1 MAELFFQT
9 FYEWRERGRA
19 KRKKLFD
26 DWLLNDALQE
36 AWRARVI
43 SSLCVF
49 FIISALINGATTV
62 KTYLEYPAYQSWQ
75 FLLLLVSSVYWTVLM
90 GVSWWLARHGKA
102 QQAVYI
108 ILVLFLVGPTG
119 LGSIGI
125 REFSNFYNVPLLVLS
140 ILLVSLLSKREEQQK
155 LNITI
160 ILVWSLYI
168 LFQYFLEEDI
178 QKNIPPLMSAIAP
191 GAILSTI
198 LFYAILIL
206 QFYRLSVS
214 NKILLSSL
222 TVLHFFHQV
231 ILLSMETILTRYL
244 TPVVL
249 NYFIDEIK
257 FVLYFL
263 IGGTILSLLVVTR
276 AISNPLTH
284 LTGTVIR
291 VNENNLK
298 LRADLTSIDEFG
310 ELAKVFNQLI
320 TRLGET
326 LDGLEHQVEERTRD
340 LNVASQVSKQIT
352 QVLTLEELLPK
363 LVEETKQGFN
373 LNFSSVYLFDSE
385 SRQLVLAAGSGEAG
399 VRMKTEGKAYDIE
412 ARPSMVAQA
421 ARERRAVV
429 VGDVKE
435 PGTAFNPNPYLPDT
449 RSAVTIPM
457 MIQDELVGVL
467 GLQSTTLNEF
477 SSQEDV
483 RILTSLAEQIAVA
496 VRNARLYEN
505 QVRVA
510 DELKRVDNLKN
521 QFLASM
527 SHELRTPLNAII
539 NYVAM
544 VADGMMGEV
553 NTEQKELLDG
563 AVKSSRHLLHLI
575 NDLLDISK
583 IQAGKLALYVE
594 DDVNVQNELEASL
607 NIASA
612 MILGKPL
619 RIVKD
624 MEKDL
629 PLISGDKRRIRQI
642 VLNLLS
648 NAIKFTDEG
657 IIVLSARRFGDEI
670 VISVV
675 DSGPGISDAAQSL
688 IFEPFT
694 QTEDGIK
701 LEGTGLGLPISRTL
715 AQLHGGRLW
724 VESELGSGA
733 AFHFSLPTVRRAP

>member
-1 MAELFFQT
+1 MAESFFQT
-9 FYEWRERGRA
+9 FYEWREKGRA
-19 KRKKLFD
+19 RREKLFD

-43 SSLCVF
+43 SSLCAIFLVF
-49 FIISALINGATTV
+49 TFINGSTSL
-62 KTYLEYPAYQSWQ
+62 KIYLEYPAYQSWQ
-75 FLLLLVSSVYWTVLM
+75 FLLLLISSVYWGIFM
-90 GVSWWLARHGKA
+90 GVSWWLARHGKG

-108 ILVLFLVGPTG
+108 MLVLFLVGPTG
-119 LGSIGI
+119 LGSIGV
-125 REFSNFYNVPLLVLS
+125 REFSDFYNVPLLVLS
-140 ILLVSLLSKREEQQK
+140 ILFVSLLSKREEQQR
-155 LNITI
+155 LNIAV

-168 LFQYFLEEDI
+168 LFQYFLADDI
-178 QKNIPPLMSAIAP
+178 QRTIPPLMAAIAP
-191 GAILSTI
+191 GATLSTI
-198 LFYAILIL
+198 VFYVILIL
-206 QFYRLSVS
+206 QFYRLSVP

-222 TVLHFFHQV
+222 TALHFFHQA
-231 ILLSMETILTRYL
+231 ILLSMETILAKYL
-244 TPVVL
+244 TTVVL
-249 NYFIDEIK
+249 YYFISEIK
-257 FVLYFL
+257 FVLFFL
-263 IGGTILSLLVVTR
+263 IGSMTLSLLIVTR
-276 AISNPLTH
+276 VISNPLTR
-284 LTGTVIR
+284 LTGTVVR

-298 LRADLTSIDEFG
+298 LRADLISIDEFG
-310 ELAKVFNQLI
+310 EVSKVFNQLI
-320 TRLGET
+320 ARLSET

-340 LNVASQVSKQIT
+340 LNVASQVSRQIT

-373 LNFSSVYLFDSE
+373 LYFSSVYLFDSE
-385 SRQLVLAAGSGEAG
+385 TRQLILAAGSGEAG
-399 VRMKTEGKAYDIE
+399 DRMKKEGKAYDIE

-429 VGDVKE
+429 IGDVRE
-435 PGTAFNPNPYLPDT
+435 TGTAFNPNPYLPDT

-496 VRNARLYEN
+496 VRNAQLYEN

-510 DELKRVDNLKN
+510 DELKRVDHLKN

-544 VADGMMGEV
+544 VADGMMGEI
-553 NTEQKELLDG
+553 NTEQKELLEG

-594 DDVNVQNELEASL
+594 HDVDIRNELESSL

-612 MILGKPL
+612 MILEKPL
-619 RIVKD
+619 RIVKEV
-624 MEKDL
+624 EKDL

-657 IIVLSARRFGDEI
+657 TITLLAKRSGDEI
-670 VISVV
+670 VISVI

-724 VESELGSGA
+724 VENKIGAGA
-733 AFHFSLPTVRRAP
+733 AFHVALPAVGRAS

>member
-1 MAELFFQT
+1 MTELLFRTFQNWG
-9 FYEWRERGRA
+9 ERERT
-19 KRKKLFD
+19 KREKLFD

-43 SSLCVF
+43 SSLCAIFLVF
-49 FIISALINGATTV
+49 TFINGSTTL
-62 KTYLEYPAYQSWQ
+62 KTFLEYPAYQSWQ
-75 FLLLLVSSVYWTVLM
+75 FLLLLISSIYWGALM

-108 ILVLFLVGPTG
+108 MLILFLVGPTG

-125 REFSNFYNVPLLVLS
+125 REFSDFYNVPLLVLS
-140 ILLVSLLSKREEQQK
+140 ILFVSLLSKREEQQT
-155 LNITI
+155 LNIAV

-168 LFQYFLEEDI
+168 LLQYLLADDI
-178 QKNIPPLMSAIAP
+178 QRTIPPLMAAITP

-198 LFYAILIL
+198 MFYAILIL

-222 TVLHFFHQV
+222 TAFHFFHQV
-231 ILLSMETILTRYL
+231 ILLYLQNILAKYL
-244 TPVVL
+244 TSFAL
-249 NYFIDEIK
+249 DYFMDEFRFI
-257 FVLYFL
+257 LYFL
-263 IGGTILSLLVVTR
+263 IGSMTLVLLIVTR
-276 AISNPLTH
+276 VISNPLTK
-284 LTGTVIR
+284 LTDTVVRI
-291 VNENNLK
+291 NENNLK

-310 ELAKVFNQLI
+310 ELSKVFNQI
-320 TRLGET
+320 IARLGET
-326 LDGLEHQVEERTRD
+326 LDGLEQQVEERTRD

-352 QVLTLEELLPK
+352 QVLNLEELLPK

-373 LNFSSVYLFDSE
+373 LYFSSVYLFDFE
-385 SRQLVLAAGSGEAG
+385 SRQLLLAAGSGEAG
-399 VRMKTEGKAYDIE
+399 NRMKKEGKAYDIE

-421 ARERRAVV
+421 ARDRRAVV
-429 VGDVKE
+429 IGDVRE
-435 PGTAFNPNPYLPDT
+435 PGTTFNPNPYLPDT

-496 VRNARLYEN
+496 VRNAQLYEN

-510 DELKRVDNLKN
+510 DELKRLDNLKN

-544 VADGMMGEV
+544 VSDGMMGEI
-553 NTEQKELLDG
+553 NAEQKELLDG

-594 DDVNVQNELEASL
+594 DDVNVHNELEASL

-612 MILGKPL
+612 MILDKPL
-619 RIVKD
+619 RIV
-624 MEKDL
+624 MEIESDL
-629 PLISGDKRRIRQI
+629 PLIFGDKRRIRQI

-648 NAIKFTDEG
+648 NAIKFTDG
-657 IIVLSARRFGDEI
+657 GTITLQAKRSGDEVI
-670 VISVV
+670 ISVI
-675 DSGPGISDAAQSL
+675 DSGPGIPHAAQSL

-724 VESELGSGA
+724 VESEPGSGA
-733 AFHFSLPTVRRAP
+733 AFHFALPTVGRSP